1 MNIQIR
7 IPIRKSNVR
16 HVSTR
21 KMSNRYYDEL
31 PGHRT
36 QRYGMQTLRHRA
48 VSNYVDN
55 KYQQQYNLEERKRQA
70 EYLARMRKIDPYF
83 AGGKP
88 WKEIPSFKKTD
99 FAYDDM
105 IRNEALLKDK
115 QEKLKALTLEV
126 KSKRDAVV
134 AARLIHVNK
143 GFRKLD
149 GGPIRNQ
156 TLFTGKMNVNKGF
169 IAPGTVISF
178 ETNGECSILNK

>member
-1 MNIQIR
+1 
-7 IPIRKSNVR
+7 
-16 HVSTR
+16 
-21 KMSNRYYDEL
+21 MSNRYYDEL

-36 QRYGMQTLRHRA
+36 QRYGMETLRHRA
-48 VSNYVDN
+48 VSNYIDN
-55 KYQQQYNLEERKRQA
+55 KFQQQYYSEERKRQA

-88 WKEIPSFKKTD
+88 WKEISSFKKTD

-115 QEKLKALTLEV
+115 QAKLKDLALEV
-126 KSKRDAVV
+126 LAKRKAVV
-134 AARLIHVNK
+134 AARLTYVNK
-143 GFRKLD
+143 GFKKPD

-169 IAPGTVISF
+169 IAPGTTISF
-178 ETNGECSILNK
+178 ETM